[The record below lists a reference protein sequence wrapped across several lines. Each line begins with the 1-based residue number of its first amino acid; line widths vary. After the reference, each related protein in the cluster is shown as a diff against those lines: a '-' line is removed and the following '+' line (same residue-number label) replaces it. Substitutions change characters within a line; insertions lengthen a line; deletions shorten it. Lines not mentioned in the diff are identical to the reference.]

1 MTLYHGSDIIVKE
14 PKLSFSN
21 RNLDFGKGFYTTS
34 LKEQALRWAKRKAV
48 LNAKNTAFS

>member
-14 PKLSFSN
+14 PKLGFSN

-48 LNAKNTAFS
+48 